1 MRLEDKLNYRYPRGE
16 SYLDLIARVEPF
28 VFEIESCSQPVL
40 IVSHQATLRCLYA
53 YFEAKKVDQIP
64 YIKVP
69 LHTLIKFEPGIMGYK
84 ETIYKF
90 DIETGDYVTE
100 IKTVDYTNDLP
111 KRMRFKTSDS
121 DSDEVKKDST

>member
-1 MRLEDKLNYRYPRGE
+1 
-16 SYLDLIARVEPF
+16 
-28 VFEIESCSQPVL
+28 
-40 IVSHQATLRCLYA
+40 
-53 YFEAKKVDQIP
+53 
-64 YIKVP
+64 
-69 LHTLIKFEPGIMGYK
+69 MGYK